1 MALRKYLILHLY
13 LCFLDEN
20 NITNN
25 LKLLIM
31 KHILKLMLV
40 LVFIGGTFVVF
51 AQDKPKIEFKE
62 LIHDFGT
69 FKEEAGVQTFDFSFT
84 NTGTVPLVLNSVR
97 ASCGCT
103 TPKWT
108 NEPVAPGKNGSI
120 QVSYNPTGRP
130 GSFVKSITV
139 QSNAETE
146 VVNLTIKGV
155 VEERQK
161 SIAELYPVKIGSLM
175 AKTNNISYVKLK
187 MGEIKTETL
196 ELVNDND
203 KPVTVALKLI
213 PEYITAKV
221 APEVIPAKGKAMLTV
236 SYDAGK
242 KKEYGFVNDRI
253 YMDIDG
259 DANNYQNSISIS
271 ATIEEDFSI
280 LTPEELANAPI
291 ASFDAEAFDF
301 GNQKQGDK
309 GEHTFLL
316 KNNGKRDLII
326 RSVRSTCGCTAATPA
341 KTVIP
346 AGDTVPIKVVFDT
359 AGKRGRQSKTIT
371 IITNDPKNPTTF
383 LRISSNVETES

>member
-1 MALRKYLILHLY
+1 
-13 LCFLDEN
+13 
-20 NITNN
+20 
-25 LKLLIM
+25 M
-31 KHILKLMLV
+31 KHILKLMFI
-40 LVFIGGTFVVF
+40 LVFIGGAAVVL
-51 AQDKPKIEFKE
+51 AQEKPKIEFKE
-62 LIHDFGT
+62 LTHDFGN
-69 FKEEAGVQTFDFSFT
+69 FKEEAGVQTFDFAFT
-84 NTGTVPLVLNSVR
+84 NTGKLPLVLNSVR

-161 SIAELYPVKIGSLM
+161 SLAELYPVKIGSLM
-175 AKTNNISYVKLK
+175 AKTNSISYVKLK
-187 MGEIKTETL
+187 MGEVKTETL

-213 PEYITAKV
+213 PEYITANV
-221 APEVIPAKGKAMLTV
+221 IPGVIPAKGRAMLTV
-236 SYDAGK
+236 SYNAGK
-242 KKEYGFVNDRI
+242 KNEYGFVNDRI

-326 RSVRSTCGCTAATPA
+326 RNVRSSCGCTAVTPA
-341 KTVIP
+341 KTVIS
-346 AGDTVPIKVVFDT
+346 AGDSVPIKVVFDT
-359 AGKRGRQSKTIT
+359 AGKRGRQSKSIT
-371 IITNDPKNPTTF
+371 IITNDPKNPTAI